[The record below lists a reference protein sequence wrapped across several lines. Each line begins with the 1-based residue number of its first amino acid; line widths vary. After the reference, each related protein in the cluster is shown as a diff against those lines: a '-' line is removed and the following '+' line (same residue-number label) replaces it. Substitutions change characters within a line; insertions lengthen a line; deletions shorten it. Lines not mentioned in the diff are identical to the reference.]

1 MSDIHKFLLLIGKDK
16 PAANEIAVQSA
27 QSISNNWIWGQ
38 KAYYETGIESKKVSL
53 IDIVQDLGQYIND
66 EDATIRSK
74 TIQYLAQVIGEL
86 SPSFLSRQQL
96 QVLCQ
101 FFCDRIEDEGAIGG
115 LHRLQESGKFT
126 KEMAVMTFR
135 A

>member
-1 MSDIHKFLLLIGKDK
+1 MKSLFRLRKVCQIIEYGAK
-16 PAANEIAVQSA
+16 
-27 QSISNNWIWGQ
+27 
-38 KAYYETGIESKKVSL
+38 KAYYGTGLESKKVSL
-53 IDIVQDLGQYIND
+53 IDIVQDLGQCIND

-115 LHRLQESGKFT
+115 LYRLQELPRFS

-135 A
+135 E